1 MSLKALEMQVA
12 LPRTY
17 DAGKLQEQQDQKHQ
31 QMYAFASKEV
41 GKEEE
46 RKRTTVIKGEGKGKV
61 TSNKNKDKHLIE
73 HVGSEED
80 KELVEIERKQTIHP
94 YKGLSIDFSG

>member
-1 MSLKALEMQVA
+1 MSLKAIEMQVA

-31 QMYAFASKEV
+31 QMYSFAAKEA

-46 RKRTTVIKGEGKGKV
+46 RKRITVIKGEGKGKV
-61 TSNKNKDKHLIE
+61 NSNKKGDKHLHE
-73 HVGSEED
+73 QTRSEEK
-80 KELVEIERKQTIHP
+80 KEFNEIENTTIHP
-94 YKGLSIDFSG
+94 YKGQSIDFSG

>member
-1 MSLKALEMQVA
+1 MSLKAIEMQVA

-31 QMYAFASKEV
+31 QMYSFAAQEA

-46 RKRTTVIKGEGKGKV
+46 RKRTMVIKGEGEGKV
-61 TSNKNKDKHLIE
+61 NSNKKRDKHLHE
-73 HVGSEED
+73 QTGSEGE
-80 KELVEIERKQTIHP
+80 KESDEIERRNTIHP
-94 YKGLSIDFSG
+94 YKGQSIDFSG

>member
-31 QMYAFASKEV
+31 QMYTFAAQET

-46 RKRTTVIKGEGKGKV
+46 RKRTTVIKGEGNGKV
-61 TSNKNKDKHLIE
+61 TTKKKRDKQLFE
-73 HVGSEED
+73 QEMRKEE
-80 KELVEIERKQTIHP
+80 KELEDLERIQTIHP
-94 YKGLSIDFSG
+94 YKGLSIDYSG

>member
-1 MSLKALEMQVA
+1 MSLKAIEMQVA

-31 QMYAFASKEV
+31 QMYAFASQEA
-41 GKEEE
+41 GKEQE

-61 TSNKNKDKHLIE
+61 TSNKKRDKHIE
-73 HVGSEED
+73 RRNELEE
-80 KELVEIERKQTIHP
+80 ELDEIERKQTIHP
-94 YKGLSIDFSG
+94 YKGKSIDFSG

>member
-1 MSLKALEMQVA
+1 MSLKAIEMQVA

-31 QMYAFASKEV
+31 QMYAFASQEA
-41 GKEEE
+41 GREEE

-61 TSNKNKDKHLIE
+61 SSNKKRDKHLFE
-73 HVGSEED
+73 PEMSEGE
-80 KELVEIERKQTIHP
+80 KELDEIERKQMIHP
-94 YKGLSIDFSG
+94 YKGQSIDFSG

>member
-31 QMYAFASKEV
+31 QMYTFAAQET
-41 GKEEE
+41 GKEE
-46 RKRTTVIKGEGKGKV
+46 
-61 TSNKNKDKHLIE
+61 
-73 HVGSEED
+73 
-80 KELVEIERKQTIHP
+80 
-94 YKGLSIDFSG
+94 

>member
-31 QMYAFASKEV
+31 QMYAFASIEA

-61 TSNKNKDKHLIE
+61 TSHKNKDKHLVE
-73 HVGSEED
+73 PKMSEGE
-80 KELVEIERKQTIHP
+80 KEFVELERKHTIHP
-94 YKGLSIDFSG
+94 YKGLSIDFNG

>member
-1 MSLKALEMQVA
+1 MSLRAIEMQVA

-31 QMYAFASKEV
+31 QMYSIASQEA
-41 GKEEE
+41 GKEEV

-61 TSNKNKDKHLIE
+61 TSHKKKDKQ
-73 HVGSEED
+73 VFGQQNSEE
-80 KELVEIERKQTIHP
+80 EIELDEIESRQTIHP
-94 YKGLSIDFSG
+94 YKGQSIDFSG

>member
-31 QMYAFASKEV
+31 QMYTFAAQET

-46 RKRTTVIKGEGKGKV
+46 RKRTTVIKGKGTVK
-61 TSNKNKDKHLIE
+61 L
-73 HVGSEED
+73 
-80 KELVEIERKQTIHP
+80 LPRK
-94 YKGLSIDFSG
+94 KG